1 MREKQPALCRNKVQ
15 AAFEGRAT
23 VFIEPF

>member
-1 MREKQPALCRNKVQ
+1 VKSSLHFAENKVQ
-15 AAFEGRAT
+15 AAFEDGAT